1 MQSKATTVEQ
11 YLSELPEDRR
21 AAIAAVRK
29 VFLDNL
35 DGGFAEGIS
44 YGMIGYSVPHSRY
57 PAGYHCNPAQPLPF
71 GGLASQKGHMSL
83 YLMGLYMDQ
92 VGEKRG
98 PLLTW
103 FEESW
108 KKAGK
113 KLDMG
118 KSCVRFKKLDDLAL
132 DVLGQAVRRMKCD
145 EFIAAYE
152 RGLDPRTLEKH
163 KAQAGAAKPA
173 ARKSAPKKPAA
184 KKAATTSAAKKKA
197 AR

>member
-1 MQSKATTVEQ
+1 MPSKATTVEQ
-11 YLSELPEDRR
+11 YLSELPEERR

-29 VFLDNL
+29 VFTDNL
-35 DGGFAEGIS
+35 DDGFAEGMS
-44 YGMIGYSVPHSRY
+44 YGMIGYCVPHSRY
-57 PAGYHCNPAQPLPF
+57 PAGYHCNPEQPLPF

-83 YLMGLYMDQ
+83 YLFGLYMDQ
-92 VGEKRG
+92 VGGKRG

-132 DVLGQAVRRMKCD
+132 DVLAQAVRRMKCD
-145 EFIAAYE
+145 EFITTYE

-163 KAQAGAAKPA
+163 KAKAAGAKPA
-173 ARKSAPKKPAA
+173 AK
-184 KKAATTSAAKKKA
+184 SAAKKKS
-197 AR
+197 